1 MFSALSDGRI
11 NNALSLMA
19 GHQRWVERNTGLTND
34 PHQDHYIQNPD
45 GVLANNRHFIA
56 DTQMEYQPN
65 GDGTTEGQ
73 AIHILGYLHAY
84 LATNRTMYLDK
95 AIWHWDA
102 YVKYFYRGQSIPET
116 PQRWI
121 CNWILN
127 SKEPCLAN
135 YPVDPKEPT
144 HGGFKCVPLEFRNG
158 KAQIPHGA
166 PFWGEWLDVVT
177 YAHRGHMT
185 WGAINASVQ
194 AIKEDLEGAIDWQ
207 RVYDDFRLFETKE
220 PYNPMAWIDWASYLG
235 YPSYTVNWGGEAS
248 RGQTLPFAWMAA
260 WTNNKIGIGR
270 GPDDQLW
277 DGDIIE
283 TGIPDSEIGT
293 IQLQDTT
300 INGVYLVNYAVRLPV
315 ELGGY
320 MFERNECWHN
330 RPVHTPFLGGVGQ
343 LGNAADAEV
352 WFIDA
357 CYMLWRIT
365 GEEHYKKALE
375 SVFYTAHEYTYID
388 SLDRFFRQSVASET
402 PFTDGIS
409 YSFSYPEL
417 TKIEYGRDA
426 AGFITIHAGESS
438 QHYLEQQSIWYRVNQ
453 DSKLVVTYSGED
465 TANNPIRLRPLL
477 DIQPEKRD
485 AGEAVWYV
493 GAVPES
499 VPGAAPVEYLIP
511 LKKMCLLNNPRTNE
525 EFVVADYR
533 AVTDYGGCVPSVKF
547 ERDIV
552 SLEDPTGAPR
562 DATIVEAFFPDDDAG
577 FIVGFWLQ
585 DSKRAPVEQIYYRS
599 DAEFDL
605 RIVDDNNW
613 RWYWVL
619 PDTQGKWSNF
629 TLDRAQMVLSGWQ
642 PDHGSDPRPTTPVFT
657 TVDQITI
664 LLENGSD
671 TAKTFAYYCINDVPP
686 LFTADDGWTITFRGV
701 LSGDQEWHARV
712 GDCCIRDFRLDSL
725 NYCPGTIPFSNIYS
739 DGSSQIG
746 GWHGMPYPGYQWP
759 MMYCIHRDN
768 TYDLWLQNQIEFLFD
783 SQEAY
788 FNQVQEMG
796 PGCAAYIWD
805 RWDTHKYGPPDT
817 WTTFHWGDGKPWAG
831 YQPRAFMAAARAW
844 YELTLRNKAVPE
856 KLKRYVERWITWLVA
871 FIKKSGGHTPNE
883 FPTAPKLP
891 VWVPDDFT
899 GHMCGLWL
907 AGACYSALAGSVVAE
922 LDYLIEAAA
931 GELMDEYD
939 ITHIPGHPMNGCW
952 SPALRLDSD
961 NGMAF
966 GFYSGEIFRGL
977 SLYVIYRKHGAGY
990 NMFSRAAL
998 SDANDASLGPISV
1011 AIP

>member
-45 GVLANNRHFIA
+45 GVLSNNRHFIA

-84 LATNRTMYLDK
+84 LATNNPLYLDK

-144 HGGFKCVPLEFRNG
+144 HGGFKCVPLEFHNG

-194 AIKEDLEGAIDWQ
+194 TIKEDLEGAIDWQ
-207 RVYDDFRLFETKE
+207 RVYDDFRLFETEE

-235 YPSYTVNWGGEAS
+235 YPSYTVNWGGESS
-248 RGQTLPFAWMAA
+248 RGQTLPFTWMAA

-293 IQLQDTT
+293 IQLRDTT

-365 GEEHYKKALE
+365 GEERYKKALE

-388 SLDRFFRQSVASET
+388 SLDRFFRQSTAANT

-409 YSFSYPEL
+409 YDFTHPEL

-426 AGFITIHAGESS
+426 AGFITIHAGEAS
-438 QHYLEQQSIWYRVNQ
+438 QHYLEQQSIWFRV
-453 DSKLVVTYSGED
+453 DSNSKIRATYGGVGNSGEMVGCKVMLD
-465 TANNPIRLRPLL
+465 VSQTKEEVPNPTWYGL
-477 DIQPEKRD
+477 DLPKSASMTPVARD
-485 AGEAVWYV
+485 
-493 GAVPES
+493 
-499 VPGAAPVEYLIP
+499 IP
-511 LKKMCLLNNPRTNE
+511 ITSLALMTNPTTNE
-525 EFVVADYR
+525 DYIVADAR
-533 AVTDYGGCVPSVKF
+533 AVTDYGGC
-547 ERDIV
+547 
-552 SLEDPTGAPR
+552 TWA
-562 DATIVEAFFPDDDAG
+562 EAFETNVLDGRSATVINATFPDDDAG
-577 FIVGFWLQ
+577 FVIGFWLTG
-585 DSKRAPVEQIYYRS
+585 PEVVLPTQIVYKADNDFNMRLL
-599 DAEFDL
+599 DAD
-605 RIVDDNNW
+605 NW
-613 RWYWVL
+613 RWWWML
-619 PDTQGKWSNF
+619 PATNGQWATVTFDPANAT
-629 TLDRAQMVLSGWQ
+629 LSGYQ
-642 PDHGSDPRPTTPVFT
+642 PDHPDAGSETDPEPSTPNLVA
-657 TVDQITI
+657 VDQITI
-664 LLENGSD
+664 LLDANTPNSH
-671 TAKTFAYYCINDVPP
+671 FSYYAVNDVPP
-686 LFTADDGWTITFRGV
+686 LYNIPNGWTMTYRMM
-701 LSGDQEWHARV
+701 LSCSEPWQGRV
-712 GDCCIRDFRLDSL
+712 GDCTMIDYRLDSL
-725 NYCPGTIPFSNIYS
+725 DYTPGVIPFSNIYS
-739 DGSSQIG
+739 EGTEQIG
-746 GWHGMPYPGYQWP
+746 AWHGMPYPGYQWP
-759 MMYCIHRDN
+759 MMYCIQQDN
-768 TYDLWLQNQIEFLFD
+768 TYDLWLKNQIDFLYD
-783 SQEAY
+783 SQEEY

-796 PGCAAYIWD
+796 PGCAAYIWN